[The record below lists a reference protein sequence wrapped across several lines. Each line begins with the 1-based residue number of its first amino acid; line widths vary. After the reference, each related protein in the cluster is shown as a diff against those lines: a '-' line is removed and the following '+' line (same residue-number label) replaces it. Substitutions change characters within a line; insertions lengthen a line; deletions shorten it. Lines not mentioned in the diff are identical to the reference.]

1 MLEEKVKENKFENR
15 ANATMPDNP
24 QVLGRENGVVQQIT
38 DNFCTG
44 DRYVSGSFKSAAVG
58 KLNLPMVQPQ
68 LVTEGGNHVRN
79 TDSIDDALVPK
90 FIRFTIDQS
99 WLETAS
105 GEPEGERISVVV
117 AARPVLCGWQ
127 AAKFTGPHHDRAVQ

>member
-1 MLEEKVKENKFENR
+1 MLEENVKENKFENR
-15 ANATMPDNP
+15 GNATVPGNP
-24 QVLGRENGVVQQIT
+24 KVLGRKNRVVQQVT

-44 DRYVSGSFKSAAVG
+44 DRYVRRSFKSAAVG

-79 TDSIDDALVPK
+79 TESIDDALVPK
-90 FIRFTIDQS
+90 IIRFTIDQA

-117 AARPVLCGWQ
+117 PPGPVLCGWQ
-127 AAKFTGPHHDRAVQ
+127 AAKFAGPHHDRAVQ

>member
-1 MLEEKVKENKFENR
+1 MTPGGSAFL
-15 ANATMPDNP
+15 
-24 QVLGRENGVVQQIT
+24 REDVVNHLAV
-38 DNFCTG
+38 D
-44 DRYVSGSFKSAAVG
+44 VSGPIIATAVVIRQ
-58 KLNLPMVQPQ
+58 LFVVQPQ

-90 FIRFTIDQS
+90 IIRFTIDQA

-127 AAKFTGPHHDRAVQ
+127 AAKFAGPDDQGLIEQAPLFQVHY